1 MQKYTHDDA
10 VAMLKAKYD
19 ELGRT
24 RLPKRSDFDDA
35 QIVAIKAF
43 LGPWPRALEAA
54 GLKPPR
60 NTDRLELNRQKRIRA
75 KRNRRINKINKN
87 SKEQTNQ

>member
-1 MQKYTHDDA
+1 MHKYTRDEA
-10 VAMLKAKYD
+10 IAMLKAKYD
-19 ELGRT
+19 ELGMT
-24 RLPKRSDFDDA
+24 RLPKRSDFDDE
-35 QIVAIKAF
+35 QTVAIKAF

-54 GLKPPR
+54 GLKSR
-60 NTDRLELNRQKRIRA
+60 RSTDRLELNRQKRIRA

>member
-1 MQKYTHDDA
+1 MQKYTRDDA

-19 ELGRT
+19 ELGGT
-24 RLPKRSDFDDA
+24 RLPKRNDFDDT

-43 LGPWPRALEAA
+43 LGPWPRALEKA

-75 KRNRRINKINKN
+75 KSNRRINKINKN

>member
-1 MQKYTHDDA
+1 MQKYTRDDA

-19 ELGRT
+19 ELGGT
-24 RLPKRSDFDDA
+24 RLPKRNDFDDT

-43 LGPWPRALEAA
+43 LGPWPRALEKA

-75 KRNRRINKINKN
+75 KRNRRINEINKN

>member
-1 MQKYTHDDA
+1 MQKYTRDDA

-19 ELGRT
+19 ELGGT
-24 RLPKRSDFDDA
+24 RLPKRNDFDGT

-43 LGPWPRALEAA
+43 LGPWPRALEKA